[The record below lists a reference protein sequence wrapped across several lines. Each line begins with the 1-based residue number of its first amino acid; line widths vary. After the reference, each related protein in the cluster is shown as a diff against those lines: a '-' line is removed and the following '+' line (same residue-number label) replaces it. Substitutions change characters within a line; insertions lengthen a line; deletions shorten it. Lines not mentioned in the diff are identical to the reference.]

1 MSALLQKAW
10 RALGSAKLLLSA
22 GDRDGA
28 VNRAYYA
35 MFDAAKA
42 ALTEG
47 DEPIIS
53 QPIKSHNGLITLFPQ
68 NLVKTGHVSSKL
80 GKHLNEVEELRL
92 IADYKVEDMITPE
105 RASWAVEAA
114 EDFVSAMD
122 GYVED
127 LSPPSSGPSM

>member
-53 QPIKSHNGLITLFPQ
+53 QPIKSHNGLITLFSQ
-68 NLVKTGHVSSKL
+68 NLVLDYFYTRNYL
-80 GKHLNEVEELRL
+80 AETRLERQEVQNWYWGNSNNQSL
-92 IADYKVEDMITPE
+92 
-105 RASWAVEAA
+105 W
-114 EDFVSAMD
+114 F
-122 GYVED
+122 
-127 LSPPSSGPSM
+127 SGESGA

>member
-42 ALTEG
+42 GRSPTPSATL
-47 DEPIIS
+47 
-53 QPIKSHNGLITLFPQ
+53 GLM
-68 NLVKTGHVSSKL
+68 N
-80 GKHLNEVEELRL
+80 
-92 IADYKVEDMITPE
+92 A
-105 RASWAVEAA
+105 
-114 EDFVSAMD
+114 
-122 GYVED
+122 
-127 LSPPSSGPSM
+127 